1 DVVVDDTDK
10 NNVTINFD
18 FQGTFDNSPP
28 GGEVMSDTENGLVR
42 RWFNA
47 WNVTFHAETYKY
59 PEMKVYATYDGGEGP
74 GGPPGGSGQC
84 TWTIGSPSQ
93 GTVMSQSDMDP
104 GANGVIRADNR
115 DAEKFDVL
123 QGIPTSESL
132 YTNAFA
138 DNYLYKQEWAQMS
151 GQT

>member
-1 DVVVDDTDK
+1 EFEVNEVAKINVGPDDLEYWKCPDSCMQIAKVHAVRDVVVDDTDK

-59 PEMKVYATYDGGEGP
+59 PEMKVYATYDG
-74 GGPPGGSGQC
+74 
-84 TWTIGSPSQ
+84 
-93 GTVMSQSDMDP
+93 
-104 GANGVIRADNR
+104 
-115 DAEKFDVL
+115 
-123 QGIPTSESL
+123 
-132 YTNAFA
+132 
-138 DNYLYKQEWAQMS
+138 
-151 GQT
+151 